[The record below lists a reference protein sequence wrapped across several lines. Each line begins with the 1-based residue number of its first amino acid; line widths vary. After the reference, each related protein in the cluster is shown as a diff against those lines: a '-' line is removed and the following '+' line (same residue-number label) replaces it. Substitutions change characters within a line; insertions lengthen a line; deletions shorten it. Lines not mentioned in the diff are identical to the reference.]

1 MKSIQANWTDAR
13 VERLVGDFLRIG
25 VIIASVIVLA
35 GGTGY
40 LIRHGTELPAYSIFS
55 GEPANLRNVPGI
67 LAGAFSLS
75 SRGIIQFGLLSLM
88 LTPVAWVA
96 FLLFAFTRQR
106 DKTYIIISLVVLATL
121 FFSVIGGY
129 LFFG

>member
-1 MKSIQANWTDAR
+1 VKSIQANWTDAR

-25 VIIASVIVLA
+25 VILASVIVLA
-35 GGTGY
+35 GGIGY
-40 LIRHGTELPAYSIFS
+40 LIRHGAELPEYSIFS

-67 LAGAFSLS
+67 VADAFSLS

-96 FLLFAFTRQR
+96 FLLFTFTRQR
-106 DKTYIIISLVVLATL
+106 DKTYIIISLVVLTTL
-121 FFSVIGGY
+121 LFSVVVGY